1 MSVTVNPDE
10 IGPAASP
17 AGPGP
22 ARAASGPA
30 RAPRLGLPN
39 LGFGVGLRPQHLP
52 AILAGGARVD
62 WFEIISEN
70 YFEDAG
76 YQRAMLDRLAA
87 DVPIVMHG
95 VSLSIGSDAPLDL
108 SYLTKLRSLM
118 QDARAVW
125 VSDHLCWTG
134 LGSHNSH
141 DLLPLPF
148 NAASLEHVATR
159 VDAVQ
164 QFLGRP
170 LVLENPSSYIQF
182 RSSTMSE
189 CEFLARLAE
198 RTGCGLLLDVNNV
211 YVSAFNHRF
220 DAQAYLRALPHD
232 QVVQIHLAGHMA
244 CGDTLIDTHDQPVP
258 HGVWALY
265 ALAQQLTGGV
275 ATLLEWDANLPD
287 YDGLLAELDKA
298 RRVTRGEALPMADS
312 DSAAGAAMERERE
325 MATSTPLHLPMPE
338 TIDG

>member
-1 MSVTVNPDE
+1 MSITVDPDGV
-10 IGPAASP
+10 GPQALP

-22 ARAASGPA
+22 VFAAPGSA
-30 RAPRLGLPN
+30 SAPRLGLPN

-52 AILAGGARVD
+52 AILANGPRVD

-76 YQRAMLDRLAA
+76 YQRAMLDQLAA

-95 VSLSIGSDAPLDL
+95 VSLSIGSDAPLDMH
-108 SYLTKLRSLM
+108 YLAKLRRLM
-118 QDARAVW
+118 EDVRAVW

-141 DLLPLPF
+141 DLLPMPF
-148 NAASLEHVATR
+148 NAASLEHVAAR

-164 QFLGRP
+164 QQLGRA
-170 LVLENPSSYIQF
+170 LVLENPSSYVQF
-182 RSSTMSE
+182 RSSTMTE
-189 CEFLARLAE
+189 CEFLARLVE

-220 DAQAYLRALPHD
+220 DAQAYVHALPHD
-232 QVVQIHLAGHMA
+232 HVVQLHLAGHTVW
-244 CGDTLIDTHDQPVP
+244 GDTLIDTHDQPVP
-258 HGVWALY
+258 DGVWALY

-275 ATLLEWDANLPD
+275 STLLEWDASLPD

-298 RRVTRGEALPMADS
+298 RSVVRDGAPGLTPPLVA
-312 DSAAGAAMERERE
+312 SAELARNSGAAI
-325 MATSTPLHLPMPE
+325 STPLHFSAPD